1 MRRPVAVRVVGPMQ
15 WIVIPALITVA
26 VTFLLA
32 TPVKL
37 FGLSLPEPVI
47 PMVLAFAWPLIRPSV
62 VAPLALMGLCLFLDI
77 FWAAQGAMGMW
88 ALALLAIY
96 AVVLGSRAFLIGQE
110 TAVLFVWYA
119 ACCSLAFLLVYLIVS
134 LKAGNAPSI
143 LALIGQV
150 VPTLLLFPFADRMI
164 ERFEDGDVRF
174 R

>member
-1 MRRPVAVRVVGPMQ
+1 MRRPVAVRVVGPVQ
-15 WIVIPALITVA
+15 WIVYPALITAA
-26 VTFLLA
+26 VTFVLA

-62 VAPLALMGLCLFLDI
+62 VAPLVLVALGLFLDI
-77 FWAAQGAMGMW
+77 FWGGALGVW
-88 ALALLAIY
+88 ALSLLSIY
-96 AVVLGSRAFLIGQE
+96 AVVLGSRSFLIGQD
-110 TAVLFVWYA
+110 TAILFVWYA
-119 ACCSLAFLLVYLIVS
+119 ACCGLAFLIAYLIVS
-134 LKAGNAPSI
+134 AKSGNAPSI

-164 ERFEDGDVRF
+164 ERFEDADVRF

>member
-1 MRRPVAVRVVGPMQ
+1 MRRPVAVRVVGPVQ
-15 WIVIPALITVA
+15 WIVIPALVTVA
-26 VTFLLA
+26 VTILLA
-32 TPVKL
+32 TPVEL
-37 FGLSLPEPVI
+37 FGLNLPEPVI
-47 PMVLAFAWPLIRPSV
+47 PMVLAFSWPLIRPSV
-62 VAPLALMGLCLFLDI
+62 TAPLVLTLLGLLLDI
-77 FWAAQGAMGMW
+77 VLYGPLGLW

-96 AVVLGSRAFLIGQE
+96 AVVLASRSFLIGQD

-119 ACCSLAFLLVYLIVS
+119 ACCALAFLLVYLVRMIIDH
-134 LKAGNAPSI
+134 NAASI

>member
-1 MRRPVAVRVVGPMQ
+1 MRRPVAVRVVGPTQ
-15 WIVIPALITVA
+15 WIFIPALITVA
-26 VTFLLA
+26 ATILLA

-47 PMVLAFAWPLIRPSV
+47 PMVLAFAWPLIRPSIIAPV
-62 VAPLALMGLCLFLDI
+62 VLMALGLFLDI
-77 FWAAQGAMGMW
+77 FWYGPLGVW
-88 ALALLAIY
+88 ALSLLGIY

-119 ACCSLAFLLVYLIVS
+119 ACCCVAFLLAYLIVG

-143 LALIGQV
+143 LSLLGQV
-150 VPTLLLFPFADRMI
+150 FPTLLLFPFADRMI